1 MPQSVY
7 FSNSSILDEFSR
19 ELKKYSNVTIVC
31 RCNES
36 LNIMKRARGPNTNLV
51 LAPDMAFM
59 IGDVEPVEEATY
71 DVIFLSREGEKRPEY
86 KAAGNFLKS
95 LRSRNISVLA
105 VDWSA
110 WSSNLRKGERIPS
123 PSVSQ
128 KLPEFRL
135 EMAKRILSKGKIVLS
150 DRMHAIILGM
160 LMGKPVVALDN
171 IYDKFGRV
179 YDTFL
184 SNYTNSEL
192 KLERVSSFEEAER
205 AIANFIS
212 AEIFF

>member
-1 MPQSVY
+1 
-7 FSNSSILDEFSR
+7 
-19 ELKKYSNVTIVC
+19 
-31 RCNES
+31 
-36 LNIMKRARGPNTNLV
+36 
-51 LAPDMAFM
+51 
-59 IGDVEPVEEATY
+59 
-71 DVIFLSREGEKRPEY
+71 
-86 KAAGNFLKS
+86 
-95 LRSRNISVLA
+95 
-105 VDWSA
+105 
-110 WSSNLRKGERIPS
+110 
-123 PSVSQ
+123 
-128 KLPEFRL
+128 
-135 EMAKRILSKGKIVLS
+135 MAKRILSKGKIVLS

-212 AEIFF
+212 EKK